1 LSDEIERIIRRDL
14 ERLPVFPES
23 RWVPQERSHARLGMV
38 LGRAA
43 LTVAFVGLALVASV
57 ALLRVRGE
65 FGGST
70 LASPTPA
77 TATPTATGS
86 AVPASSVVSRQ
97 SVLASVRAST
107 GLYPRLQRYEA
118 KLVSSADLN
127 ATSPFGAPQG
137 TLFWV
142 VAANGDVNCSFRC
155 IVGPGETLHSA
166 IVFLDAYTGALLGGG
181 QGVANWPDG
190 FDALPDRLLAP
201 GSQTIVG
208 SVTAVR
214 GNSIEIQPVAG
225 QAHIAALVLETD
237 DNTAYAW
244 EAGLAGGSAL
254 TLDELPELQDPQVLT
269 SVTFDPVAKTDGSYR
284 LERLVVGVNTK

>member
-1 LSDEIERIIRRDL
+1 
-14 ERLPVFPES
+14 VFPES
-23 RWVPQERSHARLGMV
+23 RWVPQQRSHARLGVV

-43 LTVAFVGLALVASV
+43 VTAALVGLALVASL

-70 LASPTPA
+70 LASPIPT
-77 TATPTATGS
+77 TAIATATGS
-86 AVPASSVVSRQ
+86 AIPASTVVSRQ

-127 ATSPFGAPQG
+127 ATPPFAAPQG

-142 VAANGDVNCSFRC
+142 IAASGDVNCAFRC

-181 QGVANWPDG
+181 QSVANWPDG

-208 SVTAVR
+208 SVSAVR
-214 GNSIEIQPVAG
+214 GNSIEIQPAAG
-225 QAHIAALVLETD
+225 QALIAGLVFETD
-237 DNTAYAW
+237 ENTVYAW
-244 EAGLAGGSAL
+244 AAGLAGGSAL
-254 TLDELPELQDPQVLT
+254 TLDELPGLRNPQLLA
-269 SVTFDPVAKTDGSYR
+269 SVTFDPVAKTNGSYR
-284 LERLVVGVNTK
+284 LERLVTGVNTK